1 MRAGAPSP
9 VGTLHARCDRS
20 ERACGPLS
28 LPSAPPGGCAVS
40 SKCFVPRC
48 GAWGQVHRLRGP
60 AGEAELGPD
69 LGEGQ
74 ASPGS
79 GVLHAP
85 LAHSLCPALCL
96 GTGRP
101 RWRLQPR
108 GWEPADG
115 AVARRPVTAA
125 GAPGVPPLSRTR
137 TLCPSEASPAPAAS
151 ATPGFAQ
158 DPSSGPGRS
167 PVLTCPPV
175 PVLTV
180 TRALAGVS
188 ANT

>member
-1 MRAGAPSP
+1 MTVPSGPVAPSRCPAHPLVAALSPASALSPAVVRGAESTGSGDLPLGRAGA
-9 VGTLHARCDRS
+9 R
-20 ERACGPLS
+20 
-28 LPSAPPGGCAVS
+28 PGGRTGLA
-40 SKCFVPRC
+40 
-48 GAWGQVHRLRGP
+48 GAWL
-60 AGEAELGPD
+60 
-69 LGEGQ
+69 
-74 ASPGS
+74 
-79 GVLHAP
+79 LHAP

-96 GTGRP
+96 GMERP

-125 GAPGVPPLSRTR
+125 GVPGVPPLSRTR
-137 TLCPSEASPAPAAS
+137 TLCPSEASPAPATS

-167 PVLTCPPV
+167 PVLTCPPA